1 MVRNIMRD
9 DAGSRLC
16 YVTHVN
22 ESCHTYEFLARAK
35 AHMEHGWGTYMR
47 HFAHEFLARANLSY
61 ACKCDSVCVCV
72 SSVCATP
79 TCGATLRTHQVILIW
94 NESLNIT
101 NCRWHVEKL
110 NPQLTKNS
118 REYNELNKHRKITN
132 LINHQNVTHVRG
144 LVEKPNEQPT
154 NTPYMTDSKYHP
166 NITNSNESSKC
177 HEPSRAR
184 RKTEW
189 AAGQWFRQKSL
200 TKSRKNHELNKPSQC
215 HEPSKTM
222 QGTEWAACQRIIWT
236 SQTQQITQ
244 TSHIQTSH
252 LSVTNLR
259 RLVEKLNTQIANNS
273 GKCHELNKTPQS
285 QNVA

>member
-1 MVRNIMRD
+1 MSFSHVRKHTWNMDEARICVISRMSFSHVRLYPMRVNVT
-9 DAGSRLC
+9 LC
-16 YVTHVN
+16 
-22 ESCHTYEFLARAK
+22 
-35 AHMEHGWGTYMR
+35 
-47 HFAHEFLARANLSY
+47 
-61 ACKCDSVCVCV
+61 VCVCL
-72 SSVCATP
+72 SLCATP

-132 LINHQNVTHVRG
+132 LINHQSVTHVRG

-189 AAGQWFRQKSL
+189 AAGQWFRQKSY
-200 TKSRKNHELNKPSQC
+200 SPNHGK
-215 HEPSKTM
+215 
-222 QGTEWAACQRIIWT
+222 
-236 SQTQQITQ
+236 ITNL
-244 TSHIQTSH
+244 TSHFN
-252 LSVTNLR
+252 VTNLR
-259 RLVEKLNTQIANNS
+259 RLFKGPSERLANESSKLHKLNKSPKHHIF
-273 GKCHELNKTPQS
+273 KR
-285 QNVA
+285 VI